1 MEKKVLESKSKR
13 QIVNELK
20 YKEMMVFV
28 GIGNLIDEDILSF
41 LFFKLN
47 KGLLRCIL
55 IVVDKLLLL
64 RGYRLLVNFKKQ
76 IF

>member
-1 MEKKVLESKSKR
+1 MEKKVIESKSKR

-47 KGLLRCIL
+47 KGL
-55 IVVDKLLLL
+55 
-64 RGYRLLVNFKKQ
+64 
-76 IF
+76 

>member
-1 MEKKVLESKSKR
+1 M
-13 QIVNELK
+13 NELK

-64 RGYRLLVNFKKQ
+64 RGYRLLVNFLKNRFFKNYLGVC
-76 IF
+76 